1 MKTTESDT
9 LVLDDPK
16 AKAAVRPADETTR
29 ASAPKELTIF
39 LDGKFVPEAE
49 AKVSVFDHG
58 LLYGD
63 GIFEGIRFYN
73 GRVFRL
79 EEHTDRLWDS
89 ARSICLEI
97 PMSKEAMN
105 EALLETIRKN
115 GLHDGYIRQIVTR
128 GVGNLGL
135 NPAQCKKPSVIII
148 ATTIALYP
156 EEAYRNGLTVVTCAT
171 RRTGAAQLN
180 PAVKSLN
187 YLNN

>member
-63 GIFEGIRFYN
+63 GI
-73 GRVFRL
+73 
-79 EEHTDRLWDS
+79 
-89 ARSICLEI
+89 
-97 PMSKEAMN
+97 
-105 EALLETIRKN
+105 
-115 GLHDGYIRQIVTR
+115 
-128 GVGNLGL
+128 
-135 NPAQCKKPSVIII
+135 
-148 ATTIALYP
+148 
-156 EEAYRNGLTVVTCAT
+156 
-171 RRTGAAQLN
+171 
-180 PAVKSLN
+180 
-187 YLNN
+187 